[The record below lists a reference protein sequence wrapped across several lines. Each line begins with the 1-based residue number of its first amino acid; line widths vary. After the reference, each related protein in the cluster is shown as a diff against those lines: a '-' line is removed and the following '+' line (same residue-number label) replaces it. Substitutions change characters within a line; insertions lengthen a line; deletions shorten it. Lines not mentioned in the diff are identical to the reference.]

1 MNRGSFLRPE
11 AAGKPRACFLIRS
24 PFCTLVHLID
34 NASGVQYVKAADTD
48 RRGTRCQ
55 ESRRPIIDSPSPFP
69 PNRSLTQV
77 TGELFT
83 LTYGALVAQLL
94 KDYEDSDSVNR
105 QLDKIG
111 YNMGLR
117 MIDDFLAKN
126 PTIAKCADM
135 REVADVLAKQGF
147 KLYLG
152 AN

>member
-1 MNRGSFLRPE
+1 VS
-11 AAGKPRACFLIRS
+11 
-24 PFCTLVHLID
+24 
-34 NASGVQYVKAADTD
+34 
-48 RRGTRCQ
+48 
-55 ESRRPIIDSPSPFP
+55 
-69 PNRSLTQV
+69 
-77 TGELFT
+77 GELFT

-94 KDYEDSDSVNR
+94 KDYEDADSVNR

-126 PTIAKCADM
+126 PTVGKCVDM

-152 AN
+152 ALSGEAHNDTADILNLQASHLPYLVGARAATSSRSFSTRIH